1 MWNICWGRSIALKMV
16 CTLVEHLAPKNS
28 SKWKTEKETK
38 RAIER
43 GRSSEHARE
52 RVSEYSQHKHEKLPQ
67 NCFYCVHNDFMQ
79 ISPGTYDWRL
89 QQQRQQRQQLCRRK
103 RQWRRSPLVC
113 RGKKGL
119 YLSKHQ
125 NAMNSMKRYA
135 LRHNI
140 SPEWYISRAHAH
152 TYITFN
158 LIKGT
163 FGQI

>member
-1 MWNICWGRSIALKMV
+1 MWNIRWDGLLPWKWLVLCLK
-16 CTLVEHLAPKNS
+16 HLAPKNS
-28 SKWKTEKETK
+28 SKKKK
-38 RAIER
+38 
-43 GRSSEHARE
+43 ARE
-52 RVSEYSQHKHEKLPQ
+52 RDTEIERQKVRGIESGKRKYSQHKHEKLPQ

-89 QQQRQQRQQLCRRK
+89 QQQRQQRQQRCRRK

-163 FGQI
+163 FG